1 MTHKEFHFL
10 VQNMK
15 ADATE
20 IVHNYGVMK
29 GIDKEFLYAL
39 ENALGEISIAEAL
52 NAIDKESK

>member
-1 MTHKEFHFL
+1 
-10 VQNMK
+10 MK

-20 IVHNYGVMK
+20 VVHNYGVMK

>member
-1 MTHKEFHFL
+1 MTHKEFHL
-10 VQNMK
+10 TVQNLK